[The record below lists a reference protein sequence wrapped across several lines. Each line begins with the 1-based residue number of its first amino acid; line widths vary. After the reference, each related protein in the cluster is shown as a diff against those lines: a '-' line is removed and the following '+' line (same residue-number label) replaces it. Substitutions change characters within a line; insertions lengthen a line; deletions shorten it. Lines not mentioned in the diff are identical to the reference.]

1 MPTHYLTVH
10 PGRPE
15 MPDNDRATHQ
25 RARSA
30 ILDEDFDDV
39 LARWMEGYVSQEILD
54 SWGNPDTSNNPLVA
68 YVSQLTTPGRYCR
81 RPILFHPSSS
91 ADGLLEPG
99 GALDTA
105 GWLTK
110 AQTYERRTVGLGDF
124 FVMVDA
130 PDGDLA
136 LQLIEPSDIYLQ
148 ADPQR
153 PDQAR
158 QLWHLRLRR
167 DTYQDRW
174 IWTFTKYDLGH
185 EDKPPSLT
193 VCSATDKDETG
204 AYKDLSVEY
213 LGGALEGDAYP
224 YRYEDGTPFIPFV
237 QYKSPD
243 NGRQWHWSELRGLHR
258 GTLHVC
264 TYATYTGRAALDATG
279 SHVLTWNLQLPGAD
293 VRAGGAEQY
302 GDSIGY
308 SSSAPPIEQVPITPG
323 AISACQI
330 VEPGVQPGVSVVGPG
345 INLDPLHRF
354 TRGYI
359 HDLMLNRGLGQASVE
374 KVSANPASGAAL
386 HISDRQRRE
395 YAERTEPLFR
405 SGDLELFSK
414 CAAVLNRQTGSDLP
428 ESGYSIVYHR
438 SQRSPQEERDQRVR
452 DEWLVANGYRSRV
465 DVFKERYPGLSSDDA
480 ISDLRRIAREEAIV
494 ASGAVDE
501 KSAEAVQELQAAVE
515 SLQAMP
521 MEHAESADALAS
533 IVEALGL
540 LGAPLHGAE
549 AYRQTE
555 IPAQLRGNAPAEE
568 GPEAADLAPADPVAE
583 QVSALALNGAQVT
596 AAQGIVEATANGRLP
611 RSSALAMLTAFFAM
625 PEEQADAVLG
635 SVGEGFKP
643 DPAE

>member
-1 MPTHYLTVH
+1 
-10 PGRPE
+10 
-15 MPDNDRATHQ
+15 MPDDKRADHQ
-25 RARSA
+25 RARAA

-39 LARWMEGYVSQEILD
+39 LDKWMEGFVAQEILD

-81 RPILFHPSSS
+81 RPILFHPDQS

-99 GALDTA
+99 GALDRA

-110 AQTYERRTVGLGDF
+110 AQTYERRTVGIGDY

-130 PDGDLA
+130 PDGELA
-136 LQLIEPSDIYLQ
+136 LQLVEPADIYLD
-148 ADPQR
+148 ADPRR

-167 DTYQDRW
+167 DAYRDRM
-174 IWTFTKYDLGH
+174 IWTFTKYDLGD
-185 EDKPPSLT
+185 EDREPSLT
-193 VCSATDKDETG
+193 VCSATEKDESG
-204 AYKDLSVEY
+204 GYVDLSVEY

-224 YRYEDGTPFIPFV
+224 YRYEDGRPFLPFV
-237 QYKSPD
+237 QYKSQD
-243 NGRQWHWSELRGLHR
+243 NGHLWHWSELRGLHR

-293 VRAGGAEQY
+293 VRAGTSEDY
-302 GDSIGY
+302 SDSVGY

-405 SGDLELFSK
+405 AGDLELFSK
-414 CAAVLNRQTGSDLP
+414 CAAVLNRQTDSDFP

-438 SQRSPQEERDQRVR
+438 SQRSPQEERDQRER

-465 DVFKERYPGLSSDDA
+465 DVFKERYPGLSTQNA
-480 ISDLRRIAREEAIV
+480 LSDLRRIAREEAIV

-501 KSAEAVQELQAAVE
+501 DVIEAVDDLEAAAQALRE
-515 SLQAMP
+515 MP
-521 MEHAESADALAS
+521 MEHEESTDALQLILS
-533 IVEALGL
+533 ALRS
-540 LGAPLHGAE
+540 LGIDAPE
-549 AYRQTE
+549 Q
-555 IPAQLRGNAPAEE
+555 
-568 GPEAADLAPADPVAE
+568 EAADKPETSDKPDQEAEGLAPELAAGAE
-583 QVSALALNGAQVT
+583 QVAALALNGAQVT
-596 AAQGIVEATANGRLP
+596 AAQGIVEATANGKLP

-635 SVGEGFKP
+635 PVGDGFEP
-643 DPAE
+643 EQVG